1 MTSTLSAADIRNKTQ
16 AGPKIHLHQMRAWDN
31 QTVAFMELNGLQ
43 IQEWDEANTRRTAN
57 DGTTIMDIGTT
68 AEHMVK
74 LCMAECDLDDAGEPV
89 PGSGKR
95 VFGDTRS
102 DTLQVRNLGGAL
114 QESYW
119 FCLKINQ
126 LRKIDD
132 ETMQKN
138 SLTAPDS
145 GSGATSPTDGDAQ

>member
-1 MTSTLSAADIRNKTQ
+1 
-16 AGPKIHLHQMRAWDN
+16 MRAWDN

-43 IQEWDEANTRRTAN
+43 IQEWDDANIRRTAN
-57 DGTTIMDIGTT
+57 DATTIMDVGTT

-74 LCMAECDLDDAGEPV
+74 LCLAECDLDDEGVPV
-89 PGSGKR
+89 PGSGRR
-95 VFGDTRS
+95 VFGDTRA
-102 DTLQVRNLGGAL
+102 DTNAVRNLGGAL

-132 ETMQKN
+132 ENMQKN
-138 SLTAPDS
+138 SSTAPDS
-145 GSGATSPTDGDAQ
+145 GSGAISPTAGDAQ